1 MNNRLLKKLIA
12 QPVQSLLHVSSKFI
26 GYLLFSHLQ
35 TKVMHLHI
43 LVFMYTNETH
53 LSSSIGNGYVC
64 INLNFFFKYYFP
76 EVRLQMVSDG
86 QV

>member
-64 INLNFFFKYYFP
+64 INLNFFLKYYFP